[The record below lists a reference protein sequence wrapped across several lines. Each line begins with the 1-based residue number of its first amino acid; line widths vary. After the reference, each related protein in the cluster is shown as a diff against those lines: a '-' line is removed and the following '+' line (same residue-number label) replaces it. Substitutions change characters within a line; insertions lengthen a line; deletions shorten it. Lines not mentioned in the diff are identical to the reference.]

1 MVKFL
6 AVGLGGALGSI
17 GRYSISLAAAR
28 LSPGDL
34 PLGTLSVNLLGC
46 LLIGLL
52 WGLFERIHI
61 SHEFR
66 LFLFAGFLGG
76 FTTFS
81 TFGRETVQ
89 FFKAG
94 QMLPGLTYLI
104 VSNGAGLLLV
114 GAGFWLAQHWLK
126 G

>member
-1 MVKFL
+1 MVNLL
-6 AVGLGGALGSI
+6 AIGLGGALGSI
-17 GRYSISLAAAR
+17 GRYAISLAAAR
-28 LSPGDL
+28 LSPGNF
-34 PLGTLSVNLLGC
+34 PLGTFTVNLLGC

-66 LFLFAGFLGG
+66 LFLFVGFLGG

-89 FFKAG
+89 LFKTG
-94 QMLPGLTYLI
+94 QMLPGLTYMI
-104 VSNGAGLLLV
+104 ASNTAGLLLV
-114 GAGFWLAQHWLK
+114 GAGFWLAQRLIK